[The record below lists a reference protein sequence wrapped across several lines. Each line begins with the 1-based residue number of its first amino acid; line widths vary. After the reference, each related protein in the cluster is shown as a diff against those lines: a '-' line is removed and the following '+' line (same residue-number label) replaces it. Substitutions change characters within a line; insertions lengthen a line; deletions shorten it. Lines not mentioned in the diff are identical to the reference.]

1 MSTAESEATGSRW
14 LHPRS
19 AVTHDAAPPA
29 SFLSPEDAGPSP
41 GRSLPLGDTYCSGS
55 FPLGQSTGAAS
66 SDGLGDREVAKGT
79 SGWRWGELRGGVRE
93 GDREGGR
100 RQQVRAERLIFQ
112 EK

>member
-1 MSTAESEATGSRW
+1 M
-14 LHPRS
+14 L
-19 AVTHDAAPPA
+19 APA
-29 SFLSPEDAGPSP
+29 QGGACLWG
-41 GRSLPLGDTYCSGS
+41 GTYCSGS

-79 SGWRWGELRGGVRE
+79 SGWGWGELRGGVGE